1 MFKNIKH
8 INSLGLKYCLLHC
21 VLVIDR
27 SLGLISYTKQGYF
40 DLILFA
46 SSAGMFM
53 CVLVHGF
60 LSNEGLFLIKCC
72 VI

>member
-1 MFKNIKH
+1 MFKNIKQ
-8 INSLGLKYCLLHC
+8 INSLGLKYCLLRC

-27 SLGLISYTKQGYF
+27 SLGSLVKLNRVIF
-40 DLILFA
+40 ILFA
-46 SSAGMFM
+46 SSAGMFV

-60 LSNEGLFLIKCC
+60 LSNAGLFPIKGC